1 MSHIDTWVPADA
13 LVTRRGTG
21 LAAISWGL
29 ARARMSIAGQ
39 VASGGQRVIG
49 ITLARMMKRR
59 QFGQL
64 PFEHQ
69 ALRMRMADLQ
79 ARVDLLRYGLAGI
92 AAQGRL
98 DMRAAA
104 AVKVTAARLGEEV
117 LSECKHIFGGSG
129 YLVDETPLGRW

>member
-1 MSHIDTWVPADA
+1 
-13 LVTRRGTG
+13 
-21 LAAISWGL
+21 
-29 ARARMSIAGQ
+29 
-39 VASGGQRVIG
+39 
-49 ITLARMMKRR
+49 MMKRR
-59 QFGQL
+59 QFGQML
-64 PFEHQ
+64 FEHQ

-98 DMRAAA
+98 DLPAA

-117 LSECKHIFGGSG
+117 LSECMHIFGGSG